1 MSGLAYEMETAL
13 TKERVMKIYI
23 EIYDS
28 NKKRLGFIQLP
39 SSLYG
44 ELVQVAAKDE
54 EEALRLVENVE
65 EE

>member
-1 MSGLAYEMETAL
+1 METAL